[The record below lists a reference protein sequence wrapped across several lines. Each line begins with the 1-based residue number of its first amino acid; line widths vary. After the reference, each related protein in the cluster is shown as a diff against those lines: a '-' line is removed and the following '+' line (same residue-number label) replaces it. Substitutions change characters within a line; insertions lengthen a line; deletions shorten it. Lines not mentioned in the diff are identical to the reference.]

1 VGNCQ
6 LRPLQVLEKN
16 SPPQPRRGGAKRRG
30 GVGQKIDFRDQHHP
44 SRGYASAFPSST
56 EEGSSIPQGEAYNIK
71 DVLEIFKDYP
81 VLKSKNLNSMPHE
94 ESCTAVI
101 PLHSEKVLVAFPIEF
116 DNDATFRTIKVGNI
130 RTYSVLPA
138 KLLSLQ
144 FRVAEVPPEES
155 LSRSKVFAEIATAIL
170 QDFRIVKPLHAPF
183 PAIRVQCLM
192 CQT

>member
-1 VGNCQ
+1 
-6 LRPLQVLEKN
+6 
-16 SPPQPRRGGAKRRG
+16 
-30 GVGQKIDFRDQHHP
+30 
-44 SRGYASAFPSST
+44 
-56 EEGSSIPQGEAYNIK
+56 
-71 DVLEIFKDYP
+71 
-81 VLKSKNLNSMPHE
+81 
-94 ESCTAVI
+94 
-101 PLHSEKVLVAFPIEF
+101 VAFPIKF